1 MSRKDRNPFPL
12 IGITPGLWNRPS
24 NRRQTRQES
33 DILLE
38 ERYCTAIADA
48 GGVPVI
54 LSVTYGQPV
63 IHNLLVRLDG
73 LLVSGGNFDIH
84 PRYYGE
90 KPLRGLGEIQPR
102 RTRFELAIIRL
113 ALENDWPILGICGG
127 AQAINVALGG
137 SLYQDIATQLP
148 NAVEHQQ
155 AAKKAIGGHAIRI
168 QPGTLLHR
176 ILRRDNLEVNT
187 THHQAIK
194 RLGTGLV
201 INATAE
207 DGLVEGIESLGHSF
221 VLGVQWHPE
230 AMNRKFAAQ
239 QRIFHFF
246 VASCGQS
253 RRCTLRRKA

>member
-1 MSRKDRNPFPL
+1 MSRKDRKPFPL
-12 IGITPGLWNRPS
+12 IGITPGLWNHPS
-24 NRRQTRQES
+24 NPRQTRQES
-33 DILLE
+33 TILLE
-38 ERYCTAIADA
+38 ERYCTAIVNA

-54 LSVTYGQPV
+54 LSVPYWRSA
-63 IHNLLVRLDG
+63 IHSLMHRLDG

-90 KPLRGLGEIQPR
+90 RPLRALGEVQPR

-127 AQAINVALGG
+127 LQAINVALGG
-137 SLYQDIATQLP
+137 TLYQDIATQLP

-155 AAKKAIGGHAIRI
+155 AAKKATGGHAIRI
-168 QPGTLLHR
+168 QPGTLLNR
-176 ILRRDNLEVNT
+176 IFRRKNLEVNT

-194 RLGTGLV
+194 RLGTGLL

-207 DGLVEGIESLGHSF
+207 DGLIEGVESPRHSF

-230 AMNRKFAAQ
+230 AMHRKLVAQ
-239 QRIFHFF
+239 QSIFRFF
-246 VASCGQS
+246 VASCRQL
-253 RRCTLRRKA
+253 RRGTLRKA